1 MVEVVTI
8 DELAK
13 NKERGVGCR
22 GILKA
27 ELNTVANIESIVI
40 VSLNKDNQINVSY
53 SRNSSLETLGMLEVG
68 KAILLEEMQ

>member
-1 MVEVVTI
+1 MGEVVTI

-27 ELNTVANIESIVI
+27 ELDTVANIESIVI

-53 SRNSSLETLGMLEVG
+53 SRNSSLEALGMLEVG

>member
-1 MVEVVTI
+1 MTEIITI

-27 ELNTVANIESIVI
+27 ELDTVANMESVVVI
-40 VSLNKDNQINVSY
+40 SLNKDNQINVSY
-53 SRNSSLETLGMLEVG
+53 SRNGSLEALGMLAV
-68 KAILLEEMQ
+68 AQTMLLEEMN

>member
-1 MVEVVTI
+1 MAEVVTI

-27 ELNTVANIESIVI
+27 ELDTVANIESIVI

-53 SRNSSLETLGMLEVG
+53 SRNSSLEALGMLEVG

>member
-1 MVEVVTI
+1 MAEMITI

-27 ELNTVANIESIVI
+27 ELATVSNTESIVI

-53 SRNSSLETLGMLEVG
+53 SRNSSLETLGMLDVA
-68 KAILLEEMQ
+68 KAILLEEMN

>member
-1 MVEVVTI
+1 MTEIITI

-27 ELNTVANIESIVI
+27 ELDTVANMESVVVI
-40 VSLNKDNQINVSY
+40 SLNKDNQINVSY
-53 SRNSSLETLGMLEVG
+53 SRNGSLESLGMLAVAQ
-68 KAILLEEMQ
+68 AILLEEMN

>member
-1 MVEVVTI
+1 MAEVVTM

-27 ELNTVANIESIVI
+27 ELETVTNIESIVI
-40 VSLNKDNQINVSY
+40 VSLNKNNQINVSY
-53 SRNSSLETLGMLEVG
+53 SRNSSLEALGMLDIS
-68 KAILLEEMQ
+68 KAILLDEMQ

>member
-1 MVEVVTI
+1 MAEVVTI

-27 ELNTVANIESIVI
+27 ELDTVAIVI

-53 SRNSSLETLGMLEVG
+53 SRNSSLEALGMLEVG

>member
-1 MVEVVTI
+1 MTEIITI

-27 ELNTVANIESIVI
+27 ELDTVANMESVVVI
-40 VSLNKDNQINVSY
+40 SLNKDNQINVSY
-53 SRNSSLETLGMLEVG
+53 SRNGSLEALGMLAV
-68 KAILLEEMQ
+68 AQTILLEEMN

>member
-1 MVEVVTI
+1 MTEIITM

-27 ELNTVANIESIVI
+27 ELETVANLESV
-40 VSLNKDNQINVSY
+40 VVVTLNKDNQINVSY
-53 SRNSSLETLGMLEVG
+53 SRNSSLETLGMLEVAR
-68 KAILLEEMQ
+68 AILLEEMN

>member
-1 MVEVVTI
+1 MAEVVTI

-27 ELNTVANIESIVI
+27 ELETVAHIESIVI
-40 VSLNKDNQINVSY
+40 VSLNKNNQINVSY
-53 SRNSSLETLGMLEVG
+53 SRNSSLEALGMLDIG
-68 KAILLEEMQ
+68 KAILLDEMQ

>member
-1 MVEVVTI
+1 MAEVVTI

-27 ELNTVANIESIVI
+27 ELDTVANIESIVI

>member
-1 MVEVVTI
+1 MAEIVTI

-27 ELNTVANIESIVI
+27 ELDTVANIESIVI

-53 SRNSSLETLGMLEVG
+53 SRNSSLEALGMLEVG